1 MIPTKEQLAARLVAL
16 ALTGLAAGYGVSE
29 LDKLTENKHMQEV
42 TKQAVELIK
51 QPEKAFQS
59 QQSQSQ
65 PIDPQKLIDFT
76 MPFKYELPKAMTRQ
90 ELCQWYPAMQQCLE
104 EKEVAKKG
112 EEKDEKAEN

>member
-1 MIPTKEQLAARLVAL
+1 MIPTKEQLAARLIGLAL
-16 ALTGLAAGYGVSE
+16 AGLAAGYGVSE

-59 QQSQSQ
+59 QTQTQQ
-65 PIDPQKLIDFT
+65 VDPQRLIDFT
-76 MPFKYELPKAMTRQ
+76 KPFQYELPKPLVM
-90 ELCQWYPAMQQCLE
+90 EDLCQYYPAMQQC
-104 EKEVAKKG
+104 KDKAIAKKG